1 MADGRWLMADGCFA
15 SLLTFAH
22 TLPGHLMSAND
33 AVIVSAV
40 RSAVGRGK
48 KDGSLANVHPVDL
61 SAEVLTAAVSRAGVA
76 PGDVDDVIWGCAMPE
91 ASQGLNMA
99 RLSVLRAGFPVEV
112 PATTVNRFCS
122 SGLQTI
128 AMGAQAIMSGMAETV
143 IAGGIE
149 MMSQVPMSGYHTRL
163 NPAITESYIGMGFT
177 AERVAERWKV
187 SRADQ
192 DAWALGSH
200 EKAARAWQAGRFS
213 DQIVPIEAERV
224 NGNGTT
230 ERAAFARDELVRADT
245 TAEKLAKLQPA
256 FKAGGTVTA
265 GNASPYS
272 DGAAALVLMK
282 RAKAE
287 ALGLRPLAR
296 FVTFAAAGVEPDVM
310 GVGPIKAVPKA
321 LRLAG
326 MSLADMDLIEFNE
339 AFASQ
344 ILASMRELGVP
355 EDRVNVNGGAIAL
368 GHPLGAT
375 GAKLTTQLIHELQ
388 RRGGGRGLVT
398 MCVGGGMGA
407 AGIFEVAA

>member
-1 MADGRWLMADGCFA
+1 
-15 SLLTFAH
+15 
-22 TLPGHLMSAND
+22 MSPND

-40 RSAVGRGK
+40 RTAVARGK

-61 SAEVLTAAVSRAGVA
+61 SAEVLTAAVNRAGIK
-76 PGDVDDVIWGCAMPE
+76 PSDIDDVLWGCAMPE
-91 ASQGLNMA
+91 ASQGLNVA

-122 SGLQTI
+122 SGLQTV
-128 AMGAQAIMSGMAETV
+128 AMAAQAIMSGMAETV
-143 IAGGIE
+143 VAGGVE
-149 MMSQVPMSGYHTRL
+149 MMSQVPMSGFHTRL
-163 NPAITESYIGMGFT
+163 NPAMTESYIGMGFT
-177 AERVAERWKV
+177 AERVAERWQV

-200 EKAARAWQAGRFS
+200 EKAARAWQAGRFG
-213 DQIVPIEAERV
+213 DQIVPIRAERV
-224 NGNGTT
+224 NGQGTA
-230 ERAAFARDELVRADT
+230 EQVEFCRDELVRTDT
-245 TAEKLAKLQPA
+245 TLEKLAKLQPA
-256 FKAGGTVTA
+256 FKVGGTVTA

-272 DGAAALVLMK
+272 DGAAALVVMK
-282 RAKAE
+282 RARAD
-287 ALGLRPLAR
+287 ALGITPLAR
-296 FVTFAAAGVEPDVM
+296 FVTFAAAGVAPDIM

-326 MSLADMDLIEFNE
+326 MSLSDIDLIEFNE

-344 ILASMRELGVP
+344 ILASMRELGMP

-375 GAKLTTQLIHELQ
+375 GAKLTTQLIHELK

>member
-1 MADGRWLMADGCFA
+1 MAA
-15 SLLTFAH
+15 SQLTFAH
-22 TLPGHLMSAND
+22 TLPGPPLSAND

-61 SAEVLTAAVSRAGVA
+61 SAEVLKAAVSRAGVA

-122 SGLQTI
+122 SGLQTV

-177 AERVAERWKV
+177 AERVAERWAV

-192 DAWALGSH
+192 DAWALGSQA
-200 EKAARAWQAGRFS
+200 KAARAWQAGRFA

-230 ERAAFARDELVRADT
+230 ERTAFARDELVRADT

-326 MSLADMDLIEFNE
+326 MSLADIDLIEFNE

-344 ILASMRELGVP
+344 ILASMRELGMP

-375 GAKLTTQLIHELQ
+375 GAKLTTQLSHELQ

>member
-1 MADGRWLMADGCFA
+1 
-15 SLLTFAH
+15 
-22 TLPGHLMSAND
+22 MSPND

-40 RSAVGRGK
+40 RTAVARGK
-48 KDGSLANVHPVDL
+48 KDGSLATVHPVDL
-61 SAEVLTAAVSRAGVA
+61 SADVLKAAVGRAGIR
-76 PGDVDDVIWGCAMPE
+76 PSDIDDVIWGCAMPE
-91 ASQGLNMA
+91 ASQGLNVA

-122 SGLQTI
+122 SGLQTV
-128 AMGAQAIMSGMAETV
+128 AMAAQAIMSGMAETV
-143 IAGGIE
+143 VAGGVE
-149 MMSQVPMSGYHTRL
+149 MMSQVPMSGFHTRL
-163 NPAITESYIGMGFT
+163 NPAMTESYIGMGFT

-200 EKAARAWQAGRFS
+200 QKAAQAWQAGRFA
-213 DQIVPIEAERV
+213 DQIVAVRADRV
-224 NGNGTT
+224 NGSGAVENV
-230 ERAAFARDELVRADT
+230 EFCRDELVRTDT
-245 TAEKLAKLQPA
+245 TAEKLAKLPPA
-256 FKAGGTVTA
+256 FKLGGTVTA

-272 DGAAALVLMK
+272 DGAAALVVMK

-287 ALGLRPLAR
+287 SLGLTPLAR

-326 MSLADMDLIEFNE
+326 MSIADIDLIEFNE

-344 ILASMRELGVP
+344 ILASMRELGMP

-375 GAKLTTQLIHELQ
+375 GAKLTTQLIHELK